1 MSEAEAEAVTELLKV
16 SRDPDF
22 GVLAT
27 KADLQRETALLR
39 SDLQGEIALLRSDLQ
54 GEIAELRSDVQREIA
69 DLRGDLQR
77 DIAESKADIPKWVF
91 GMIAGAV
98 LINIMAI
105 VGAMLAAARLFG
117 H

>member
-1 MSEAEAEAVTELLKV
+1 MSEAEAEAVTDLLKV
-16 SRDPDF
+16 SRDADF

-27 KADLQRETALLR
+27 KADLQRE
-39 SDLQGEIALLRSDLQ
+39 
-54 GEIAELRSDVQREIA
+54 IAELRANLQREIA
-69 DLRGDLQR
+69 ELRGDLQR
-77 DIAESKADIPKWVF
+77 DIAESKADILKWVF

-105 VGAMLAAARLFG
+105 VGAMLAVVRILG